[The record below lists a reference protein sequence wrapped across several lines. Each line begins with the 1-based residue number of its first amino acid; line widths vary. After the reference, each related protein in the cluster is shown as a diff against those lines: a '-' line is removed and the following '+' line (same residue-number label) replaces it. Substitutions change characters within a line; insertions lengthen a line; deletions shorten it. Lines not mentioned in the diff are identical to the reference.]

1 MAYYVYILLCH
12 DDSYY
17 TGYTQDLKT
26 RLEQHWAGTGS
37 RYTRRKKPKRIVY
50 MERFHTR
57 SEAMRREREI
67 KQLTHRE
74 KTALVKTKQADPKDD
89 SKNDY

>member
-1 MAYYVYILLCH
+1 VAYYVYILLCH

-17 TGYTQDLKT
+17 TGYTQNLKT
-26 RLEQHWAGTGS
+26 RLEQHWKGTGS

-50 MERFHTR
+50 MEQFPTR

-67 KQLTHRE
+67 KRLTHQA
-74 KTALVKTKQADPKDD
+74 KTVLINTKHAGAPRN
-89 SKNDY
+89 STNNP